1 MGRRAQRETSAGGV
15 VFRRGEGGGGP
26 QYLLIFDQHGNWGFP
41 KGHVES
47 GEQPVDAGRR
57 EVREEAGLDGLVQHA
72 SLGTIHW
79 FFQHRG
85 RLIHKYC
92 HFFLF
97 ESPAGTP
104 LPQTEEGITACGWY
118 PGDQALATL
127 THQNAREVLVGAI
140 ERVQALCA
148 DPGRRA

>member
-15 VFRRGEGGGGP
+15 VFRCGEGGP

-41 KGHVES
+41 KGHVEA
-47 GEQPVDAGRR
+47 GEDPADAARR
-57 EVREEAGLDGLVQHA
+57 EVREEAGLDALVLHA
-72 SLGTIHW
+72 SLATIHW

-97 ESPAGTP
+97 ESPEGTP
-104 LPQTEEGITACGWY
+104 APQTEEGITVCGWY
-118 PGDQALATL
+118 PRDEALATI
-127 THQNAREVLVGAI
+127 THQNARDVLAGAI
-140 ERVQALCA
+140 ERVRVLC
-148 DPGRRA
+148 PGAARRP